1 MQQGIFIFFGTL
13 SLLVL
18 CAAAFAA
25 WRAGRAREGGR
36 RVFTPLHLFTFGVFL
51 ATLLV
56 FLPIY
61 YSGYDFGDRLAYL
74 RPLLVSIHHAFRVFI
89 LDGEFDTIRDA
100 AAALEMPHHVL
111 FSLYAALLYVLAPVL
126 TFGNVLSLFRNMRS
140 ELRFALCR
148 RRELFIFSELNE
160 RSVTLAESVSSVRA
174 KDRPVIVFTDV
185 FERDE
190 EDDYELKLRAQ
201 DLGAI
206 LLKKD
211 VVRLNIRRKKKR
223 VEFFLIGENES
234 ENVEQ
239 AIRLTEDWRGC
250 GDKPVSIFI
259 FSSKPSAG
267 YVLDSLDK
275 GEHTLD
281 RSITGRICEDP
292 KRFLQE
298 NTYYDATID
307 SGFYVRRVDSVEL
320 LVCRTLTAPEV
331 VDALFRVPGKKTL
344 SVMILGMGSYGT
356 AFLRTALW
364 LYQICGYNA
373 EFNIFDRPAEGRPSA
388 VRRLAQAWPE
398 IVDDPGGTRF
408 SRQTPGDGVY
418 DIRFFDGTDCFTA
431 DFDRLFES
439 AEYAQ
444 RLARTDL
451 AIVALGDDDR
461 NIEAAAMLR
470 ALFDRLGGVTNG
482 NIRAGARPAPLIYS
496 VVYDGRKANN
506 LNCNRSGQGIVNY
519 RGDSLQLEFIGDLP
533 SQFSYEQ
540 ISVQKAREIRALNYH
555 LDWLRK
561 EAAATDA
568 GSASDVEKLRE
579 GLLSNTRAYMD
590 YEYYR
595 QSSISRALQEELL
608 LSIRD
613 FAEQDRAPGHEKGC
627 TCERCTRRSMTEH
640 MRWNTFLR
648 TLGYRHGAVRGDRAK
663 THDLLVPWADLPERE
678 RFKDLDDD

>member
-1 MQQGIFIFFGTL
+1 MQQGIFILFGAL

-18 CAAAFAA
+18 CAAALAA
-25 WRAGRAREGGR
+25 WRAGRARHRGK
-36 RVFTPLHLFTFGVFL
+36 RVFTALHLFTFGVFL

-61 YSGYDFGDRLAYL
+61 YSRYDFGDGRAYL

-100 AAALEMPHHVL
+100 AAVLDMPHHLL
-111 FSLYAALLYVLAPVL
+111 FSLYAAVLYVLAPVL
-126 TFGNVLSLFRNMRS
+126 TFGNVLSLFKNVRN

-148 RRELFIFSELNE
+148 RRPIYVFSELNE
-160 RSVTLAESVSSVRA
+160 RSVTLAESVAALKAQERLA
-174 KDRPVIVFTDV
+174 IVFTDV

-190 EDDYELKLRAQ
+190 EDDYERMLRAQ

-211 VVRLNIRRKKKR
+211 VARLNIRRKKKR
-223 VEFFLIGENES
+223 VEFFLIGADES

-239 AIRLTEDWRGC
+239 AIRLTEDWRDC
-250 GDKPVSIFI
+250 ADKPVSIFI
-259 FSSKPSAG
+259 YSSAPSAG

-275 GEHTLD
+275 GKHTLD
-281 RSITGRICEDP
+281 RSLTDRISADP

-307 SGFYVRRVDSVEL
+307 AGFYVRRVDSVEL
-320 LVCRTLTAPEV
+320 LVRKTLTAPEV
-331 VDALFRVPGKKTL
+331 VDALFRREGKKTL
-344 SVMILGMGSYGT
+344 SILILGMGSYGT

-364 LYQICGYNA
+364 LYQICGYTL
-373 EFNIFDRPAEGRPSA
+373 EFNIFDRPPAGRAPA
-388 VRRLAQAWPE
+388 RRRLAQVWPE
-398 IVDDPGGTRF
+398 IVDDCEKTAFTRLA
-408 SRQTPGDGVY
+408 PGDGVY
-418 DIRFFDGTDCFTA
+418 DIRFFDGVDCFTA
-431 DFDRLFES
+431 DFDRLFASEEFG
-439 AEYAQ
+439 A

-451 AIVALGDDDR
+451 AIVALGDDDK

-470 ALFDRLGGVTNG
+470 ALFDRLGGVTNKS
-482 NIRAGARPAPLIYS
+482 IRADAPPVPLIYS

-506 LNCNRSGQGIVNY
+506 LNCNKSGQGIVNY

-533 SQFSYEQ
+533 SQFTYEQ
-540 ISVQKAREIRALNYH
+540 ISVQKQREIRALNYH

-568 GSASDVEKLRE
+568 ESAPDVKKLCE
-579 GLLSNTRAYMD
+579 SVLSNTRAYMD

-595 QSSISRALQEELL
+595 QSSMSRALQEELL
-608 LSIRD
+608 RSIRD
-613 FAEQDRAPGHEKGC
+613 YAEQGKAPGHEKGC
-627 TCERCTRRSMTEH
+627 TCARCVRRSMTEH
-640 MRWNTFLR
+640 MRWNTFMR
-648 TLGYRHGAVRGDRAK
+648 TMGYRGAAVRGDRAK
-663 THDLLVPWADLPERE
+663 THDLLVPWEALPESE
-678 RFKDLDDD
+678 RYKDLDDE